1 MKNLFALLFLFLLL
15 VAIFCAPTL
24 ATPQPLVSVT
34 INNATNSVNGLL
46 AFPYNPQLQGASI
59 THGAL
64 TTTNELK
71 LDIYSNFQGATTNGR
86 VYVGTWY
93 ATTTNSATETIVG
106 SSYQMTNFLSI
117 DIGTTNA
124 VSVSGYYGN

>member
-1 MKNLFALLFLFLLL
+1 MKKTFLILILFSA
-15 VAIFCAPTL
+15 FCIIAL

-34 INNATNSVNGLL
+34 INNATNTVNGLT

-64 TTTNELK
+64 TSTNELK
-71 LDIYSNFQGATTNGR
+71 VDIYSNFQGATTNGR

-106 SSYQMTNFLSI
+106 SNYGMTNFLSI
-117 DIGTTNA
+117 DIGTTNS